1 MKISFDTNVILDA
14 IIEGREGGAE
24 AKQLILAVA
33 QDRAEGLIS
42 ANSITD
48 IYYIARKYL
57 GDVKTREV
65 IYSLLTIFSVAGVG
79 EDDCLNALEHP
90 MGDFEDALLAVCSQR
105 DGAEY
110 IVTRDEG
117 FIAAPG
123 CPVKAVRPAM
133 MLSILQR

>member
-1 MKISFDTNVILDA
+1 MRIAFDTNIVLDA
-14 IIEGREGGAE
+14 IIEGREGGAN

-57 GDVKTREV
+57 GDLKTREV

-79 EDDCLNALEHP
+79 EDDCLSALELP

-117 FIAAPG
+117 FIAAQD
-123 CPVKAVRPAM
+123 CPVKTVRPDM
-133 MLSILQR
+133 MLSILQG

>member
-48 IYYIARKYL
+48 I
-57 GDVKTREV
+57 
-65 IYSLLTIFSVAGVG
+65 
-79 EDDCLNALEHP
+79 
-90 MGDFEDALLAVCSQR
+90 
-105 DGAEY
+105 
-110 IVTRDEG
+110 
-117 FIAAPG
+117 
-123 CPVKAVRPAM
+123 
-133 MLSILQR
+133 